1 MIKVNEKLYV
11 LFFSYGKGKN
21 LIFVAAE
28 ETAWYTIAKIAF
40 CSSPVAFE
48 GSLDTSG
55 NTILFDVVTKETVSL
70 PSGNEE
76 KSSIAKFF
84 NQSK

>member
-1 MIKVNEKLYV
+1 MNEKLYV

-40 CSSPVAFE
+40 CSSTEVSRNDKF
-48 GSLDTSG
+48 SL
-55 NTILFDVVTKETVSL
+55 VT
-70 PSGNEE
+70 G
-76 KSSIAKFF
+76 
-84 NQSK
+84 